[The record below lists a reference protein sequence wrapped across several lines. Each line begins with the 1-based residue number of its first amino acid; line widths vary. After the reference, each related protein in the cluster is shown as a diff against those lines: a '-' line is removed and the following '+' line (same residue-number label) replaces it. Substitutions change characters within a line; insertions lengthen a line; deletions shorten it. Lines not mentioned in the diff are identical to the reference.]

1 MDLCTIL
8 TLAVKSHQCIST
20 FFVLL
25 LTASKKSAMLEGFHQ
40 EEMLGKKRKE
50 WMIKEGDEKI
60 G

>member
-1 MDLCTIL
+1 MHNFDFRCEVSSMYLN
-8 TLAVKSHQCIST
+8 
-20 FFVLL
+20 FVFLL
-25 LTASKKSAMLEGFHQ
+25 LAPNKHIAMLEGFHQ